1 MDLSKQTLLNT
12 LTLFKSEHGDRP
24 ALSSALLGEARSLS
38 SAILSR
44 LYVTHFSR
52 VLPLGHA
59 RTRAR
64 MCIAPDVLGCPDF
77 AGILLHVSRR
87 SQADTSDFRQ
97 NRVLGQVNEFIY
109 LSMPGFTSHA

>member
-1 MDLSKQTLLNT
+1 MNGFEQTDIIEHIDIILLG
-12 LTLFKSEHGDRP
+12 HDDRP

-59 RTRAR
+59 KTRAR

-87 SQADTSDFRQ
+87 SQADTSVF
-97 NRVLGQVNEFIY
+97 GKIEF
-109 LSMPGFTSHA
+109 SDR